1 MDNLYFSSLEKKK
14 EEKRIDTLRKM
25 RKYKLHASEVDI
37 LEEEGIF

>member
-1 MDNLYFSSLEKKK
+1 MDNLYFSSLEKR

-25 RKYKLHASEVDI
+25 KKYKLHASEVDI

>member
-1 MDNLYFSSLEKKK
+1 MYNLYFSSLEKR

-25 RKYKLHASEVDI
+25 KKYKLHASEVDI